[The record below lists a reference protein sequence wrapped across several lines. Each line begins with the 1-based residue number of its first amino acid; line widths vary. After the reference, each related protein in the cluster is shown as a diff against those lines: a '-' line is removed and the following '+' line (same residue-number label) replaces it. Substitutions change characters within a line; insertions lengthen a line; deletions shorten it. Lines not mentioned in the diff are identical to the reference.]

1 MKLTGQI
8 RANAPRDRVFAAL
21 RDAEF
26 FASCVE
32 GVSDLKEIDERTYS
46 AVLKTR
52 VAYIRFSFDV
62 DVNITKIEEPT
73 TIEAQVTGT
82 PAGIV
87 GRLTSTA
94 STELIEDGDE
104 TIIDYV
110 IDSHLTGR
118 LGSIGQPVLKSKAR
132 EMEREFTKRLREAFA
147 REGDLVAAEGGV
159 Q

>member
-8 RANAPRDRVFAAL
+8 RANAPRERVFAAM

-26 FASCVE
+26 FASCVQ
-32 GVSDLKEIDERTYS
+32 GVSDLKEIDDRNYT
-46 AVLKTR
+46 AVLKTK

-62 DVNITKIEEPT
+62 EVTVTRIEEPVL
-73 TIEAQVTGT
+73 IEAQVTGT

-94 STELIEDGDE
+94 TTELIADGDE

-147 REGDLVAAEGGV
+147 LESTGGGA

>member
-1 MKLTGQI
+1 MKLTGKI
-8 RANAPRDRVFAAL
+8 SVAAPRDRVFAAV

-26 FASCVE
+26 FASCVD
-32 GVSDLKEIDERTYS
+32 GVSDMKEIDDRNYT

-52 VAYIRFSFDV
+52 VAYIRFAFDV
-62 DVNITKIEEPT
+62 EVQITRIEEPYL
-73 TIEAQVTGT
+73 IEAQVTGT

-94 STELIEDGDE
+94 LTELHEQDGETVIEY
-104 TIIDYV
+104 T

-132 EMEREFTKRLREAFA
+132 EMEKEFTKRLRAAF
-147 REGDLVAAEGGV
+147 DLAPAEGGKA
-159 Q
+159 